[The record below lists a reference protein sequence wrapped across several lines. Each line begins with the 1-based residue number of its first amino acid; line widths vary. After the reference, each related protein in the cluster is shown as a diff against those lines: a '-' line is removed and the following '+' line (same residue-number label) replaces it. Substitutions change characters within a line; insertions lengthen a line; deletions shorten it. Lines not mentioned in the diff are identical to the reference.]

1 MSVLRAVLVDF
12 KANCKIENRIIKAK
26 KKRRKKV
33 HDLFVLLG
41 TKYCFG
47 QGKELLKFAV

>member
-1 MSVLRAVLVDF
+1 MSALAAVFVDF

-26 KKRRKKV
+26 KKGKKV
-33 HDLFVLLG
+33 HDLFVLLW

>member
-1 MSVLRAVLVDF
+1 MSALAAVFVDF
-12 KANCKIENRIIKAK
+12 KANCKIKNLIVKAQ

>member
-1 MSVLRAVLVDF
+1 MSVLTAVLVDF

-26 KKRRKKV
+26 KRRKKV

-41 TKYCFG
+41 TKYSFG

>member
-1 MSVLRAVLVDF
+1 MILKQIVKS
-12 KANCKIENRIIKAK
+12 KIELLKQ

-41 TKYCFG
+41 IKYLFG

>member
-1 MSVLRAVLVDF
+1 MILKQIVKS
-12 KANCKIENRIIKAK
+12 KIELLKQ

-33 HDLFVLLG
+33 YDLFVLLG
-41 TKYCFG
+41 TKYWFG